1 MDARVSQDR
10 VDTEEDLRSRY
21 NKVSPLAEK
30 KSLPRI
36 DPHIR
41 RFIGLS
47 PFCCI
52 ATSRPDGGADNSP
65 RGDAPGF
72 VTILDDRTLLIPDRP
87 GNNRLDT
94 MSNIIAN
101 PNVGL
106 IFFIPGVE
114 ETVRVNGRASITEDP
129 DLLADMTVNG
139 KTPKTAIRIDVEEAF
154 LHCSKAL
161 RRAKLWHE
169 DYKIDR
175 KTLPTLGKMITDQ
188 VETGMTEEQ
197 AEARIQDSIKK
208 TMY

>member
-1 MDARVSQDR
+1 MDVRVSRDE
-10 VDTEEDLRSRY
+10 VETEEDLRGKY
-21 NKVSPLAEK
+21 GQVSPLAAK

-72 VTILDDRTLLIPDRP
+72 VTVVDDRTLLIPDRP

-94 MSNIIAN
+94 MSNVIAN
-101 PNVGL
+101 PHVGL
-106 IFFIPGVE
+106 IFFIPGVD
-114 ETVRVNGRASITEDP
+114 ETVRVNGQASITEDA
-129 DLLADMTVNG
+129 DLLAGMVVNG
-139 KTPKTAIRIDVEEAF
+139 KMPKTAIRIDVEEAF

-188 VETGMTEEQ
+188 VETGMSEEQ
-197 AEARIQDSIKK
+197 AEARIQDSISK

>member
-10 VDTEEDLRSRY
+10 VETEDDLRGKY
-21 NKVSPLAEK
+21 GKVSPLAAK

-94 MSNIIAN
+94 MSNIIAS

-129 DLLADMTVNG
+129 DLLADMAVNG

-161 RRAKLWHE
+161 RRAKLWHA

-175 KTLPTLGKMITDQ
+175 KALPTLGQMITDQ
-188 VETGMTEEQ
+188 VETGMTAEE
-197 AEARIQDSIKK
+197 AETRVQDSIKK

>member
-1 MDARVSQDR
+1 MDARVGDDK
-10 VDTEEDLRSRY
+10 VATEDELRGRY
-21 NKVSPLAEK
+21 GKVSPLAAK

-36 DPHIR
+36 DAHIR

-52 ATSRPDGGADNSP
+52 ATSRADGGADNSP

-106 IFFIPGVE
+106 IFFIPGVD
-114 ETVRVNGRASITEDP
+114 ETVRVNGRASITEEP
-129 DLLADMTVNG
+129 DLLAGMAVNG

-188 VETGMTEEQ
+188 VETGMTAEQ
-197 AEARIQDSIKK
+197 AEARVQDSIKK

>member
-1 MDARVSQDR
+1 MDAMADQDR
-10 VDTEEDLRSRY
+10 VETEDELRGRY
-21 NKVSPLAEK
+21 GKVSPLAAK

-41 RFIGLS
+41 HFIGLS

-72 VTILDDRTLLIPDRP
+72 VTMPDDRTLLIPDRP

-101 PNVGL
+101 PKVGL
-106 IFFIPGVE
+106 IFFIPGVD
-114 ETVRVNGRASITEDP
+114 ETVRVNGRASITEDAN
-129 DLLADMTVNG
+129 LLAGMAVNG

-161 RRAKLWHE
+161 RRAKLWHA

-175 KTLPTLGKMITDQ
+175 KTLPTLGQMITDQ
-188 VETGMTEEQ
+188 VDTGMTADE
-197 AEARIQDSIKK
+197 AEARVQDSIKK